1 MEIIQTDIVIIGA
14 GYAGIAAAKQLY
26 EEGKRFVVV
35 EARDRIGGRTHTQTL
50 VCGATIDVGAQWIG
64 PTQHHIW
71 KWVKETNTETYD
83 TFDSG
88 KNILSWKNKISTY
101 KGTIPKIDPIAL
113 IDLGLAIEKINKLCK
128 QIPLEA
134 PWTHPKAK
142 EYDAITLHSWI
153 EKNMFTKK
161 AKHLF
166 NIGVET
172 VFAAESHEISLLHAL
187 FYCHSGDNM
196 EALISIANGAQQT
209 LLKGGTHGMLQKVA
223 LPFMDKIYLN
233 NPVLKIVQEENR
245 VMVET
250 ENVIVKAKK
259 CIATLPP
266 TLLST
271 IKFHPILPQRKAQ
284 LIQRVPMGAAMK
296 CFCIYETPFWRKL
309 GFSGQIV
316 SDTSPVK
323 VTFDCTDAATDKGV
337 LLVFVEGNNARNF
350 IELPEAVRKEKVLS
364 ELVKYFGND
373 AKNIIEYKDKCWT
386 EEEYSRGCYAGN
398 MPTGVLTQFG
408 KSLREPFMHV
418 HFAGTETAIRWNGY
432 MDGAIE
438 SGFRAVDEVLKTLS

>member
-1 MEIIQTDIVIIGA
+1 METIQTDFVIIGA
-14 GYAGIAAAKQLY
+14 GYAGIAAATKLH
-26 EEGKRFVVV
+26 EAKNSFVIV
-35 EARDRIGGRTHTQTL
+35 EARDRIGGRTNTQL
-50 VCGATIDVGAQWIG
+50 LDCGATVEFGAQWIG

-101 KGTIPKIDPIAL
+101 KGTIPKIDLISL

-128 QIPLEA
+128 KIPLEA

-142 EYDAITLHSWI
+142 EYDSITLYSWI

-187 FYCHSGDNM
+187 FYCHSGENM
-196 EALISIANGAQQT
+196 ETLISVTSGAQQT
-209 LLKGGTHGMLQKVA
+209 LLKGGTQGLLQKIA
-223 LPFMDKIYLN
+223 LPFQDNIYLE
-233 NPVLKIVQEENR
+233 NPVLKIIQNENA
-245 VMVET
+245 VIVET
-250 ENVIVKAKK
+250 EKLRIIAKK
-259 CIATLPP
+259 CISTLPP
-266 TLLST
+266 TLLNT
-271 IKFHPILPQRKAQ
+271 IKFNPILPQRKAQ
-284 LIQRVPMGAAMK
+284 LLQRVPMGAAMK
-296 CFCIYETPFWRKL
+296 CFCIYETPFWRNK

-323 VTFDCTDAATDKGV
+323 VTFDCSDKSTDKGV

-350 IELPEAVRKEKVLS
+350 IELPEIERKEKVLN
-364 ELVKYFGND
+364 ELVKYFGD
-373 AKNIIEYKDKCWT
+373 EAKNIIEYKDKCWT
-386 EEEYSRGCYAGN
+386 EEEFSRGCYAGN

-408 KSLREPFMHV
+408 KSLREPFINV
-418 HFAGTETAIRWNGY
+418 HFAGTETAMRWNGY

-438 SGFRAVDEVLKTLS
+438 SGFRASDEVLKTLL